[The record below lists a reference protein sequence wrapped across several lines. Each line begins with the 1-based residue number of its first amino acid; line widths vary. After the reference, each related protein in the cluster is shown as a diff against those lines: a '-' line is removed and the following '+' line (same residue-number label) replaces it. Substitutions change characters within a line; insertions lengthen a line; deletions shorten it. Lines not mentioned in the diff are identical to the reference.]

1 MLSRRVVWLIVP
13 VLTVFLSGHA
23 LSASTKDAP
32 PKKEKAAETPKPQEK
47 GKTPAAAKD
56 STEERIAVVNGVPL
70 GRAEFDK
77 AMGRFEKQRA
87 AEEKSTSPDEIKAMK
102 ERILQTLIDREL
114 LMQEAKKAGVKID
127 DKELDEQ
134 VATLKQRLGDESRFK
149 QLLEKWEFTDAQF
162 RDNLRSEMMVR
173 KFVDQQIGAKA
184 NISEQDAKAYYD
196 AHPDVFKTPEQ
207 VRASHILVK
216 VEPNANEEDKTKAK
230 GKMTAVQ
237 ERIKKGEDFA
247 AVAKEVSDCP
257 SKEKG
262 GDLDFFSKGMMVAPF
277 EDAAFGLAP
286 GSVSDVV
293 ETQFGYH
300 LIKVTEKR
308 PEGTRS
314 FDEVKAPIEQHLK
327 QQRYAELRNKYMEE
341 LRSKAKI
348 ETFMK

>member
-1 MLSRRVVWLIVP
+1 MLPKRVVWLIVP
-13 VLTVFLSGHA
+13 VLTVFFSGHA
-23 LSASTKDAP
+23 LSASTKEAP

-47 GKTPAAAKD
+47 AKTPAAGKD
-56 STEERIAVVNGVPL
+56 SAEDKIAAVNGVPV

-77 AMGRFEKQRA
+77 AMSRFEKQRA
-87 AEEKSTSPDEIKAMK
+87 AEEKPASPDEVRAMK

-114 LMQEAKKAGVKID
+114 LMQEAKKAGVKIED
-127 DKELDEQ
+127 QEVDEQ
-134 VATLKQRLGDESRFK
+134 VANLKQRFGDEARYK
-149 QLLEKWEFTDAQF
+149 QMLEKWEFTEAQF

-173 KFVDQQIGAKA
+173 KFLDQQIGAKA
-184 NISEQDAKAYYD
+184 NISDQDAKAYYD

-216 VEPNANEEDKTKAK
+216 VEPNAGEEDKAKAK
-230 GKMTAVQ
+230 AKMTAVQ

-247 AVAKEVSDCP
+247 TVAKEVSDCP

-262 GDLDFFSKGMMVAPF
+262 GDLNFFSKGMMVAPF

-286 GSVSDVV
+286 GSVSDIV

-300 LIKVTEKR
+300 LIKMTEKK
-308 PEGTRS
+308 PEGTRT
-314 FDEVKAPIEQHLK
+314 FDEVKAPVQQHLK
-327 QQRYAELRNKYMEE
+327 QQRSTELRNKYMEE

>member
-1 MLSRRVVWLIVP
+1 MLPKRVVWLIVP

-23 LSASTKDAP
+23 LSASTKETP
-32 PKKEKAAETPKPQEK
+32 PKKEKAAEAPKAREK
-47 GKTPAAAKD
+47 DKTPAAAKGQAED
-56 STEERIAVVNGVPL
+56 KIAVVNDVPV
-70 GRAEFDK
+70 GRGEFDK
-77 AMGRFEKQRA
+77 AVSRFEQQRA
-87 AEEKSTSPDEIKAMK
+87 AEEKPASPDELKAMK

-114 LMQEAKKAGVKID
+114 LIQEAKKAGVKID
-127 DKELDEQ
+127 DKEVDEQ
-134 VATLKQRLGDESRFK
+134 VATLKQRLGDEARYK
-149 QLLEKWEFTDAQF
+149 QMLEKWEFTEARF

-173 KFVDQQIGAKA
+173 KFLDQQIGAKA
-184 NISEQDAKAYYD
+184 DISDQDAKAYYD

-216 VEPNANEEDKTKAK
+216 VEPNANEEDKTKAREK
-230 GKMTAVQ
+230 VTAIQ

-262 GDLDFFSKGMMVAPF
+262 GDLNFFSKGMMVAPF

-286 GSVSDVV
+286 GSVSDIV

-300 LIKVTEKR
+300 LIKVTEKK
-308 PEGTRS
+308 PEGTRT
-314 FDEVKAPIEQHLK
+314 FDEVKAPIGQHLK
-327 QQRYAELRNKYMEE
+327 QQRYAELRNKHMEE

-348 ETFMK
+348 EMFMK